1 MTDTGVFDMH
11 RVVLSVVAA
20 LAMTTFFAVPAGAHQ
35 TVSSN
40 GARVTMHVN
49 PDDQPEAGQASLI
62 KVLKVA
68 VPRGARFGY
77 SSCGCRLKISDSAG
91 RVLRDG
97 RMTTRATFR
106 FPSSGAYKLT
116 YSGSYTRSGK
126 RKRFAAAFA
135 IRAV

>member
-1 MTDTGVFDMH
+1 MTDTGDPMH
-11 RVVLSVVAA
+11 RFA
-20 LAMTTFFAVPAGAHQ
+20 LALVATLAMSATFTNIASAHQ

-68 VPRGARFGY
+68 VPRGSRFSY
-77 SSCGCRLKISDSAG
+77 SSCGCRLKISNSAG
-91 RVLRDG
+91 KVLRDA
-97 RMTTRATFR
+97 RMTTRSTFT
-106 FPSSGAYKLT
+106 FPSTGAYRLT

-126 RKRFAAAFA
+126 RKRFAASFA